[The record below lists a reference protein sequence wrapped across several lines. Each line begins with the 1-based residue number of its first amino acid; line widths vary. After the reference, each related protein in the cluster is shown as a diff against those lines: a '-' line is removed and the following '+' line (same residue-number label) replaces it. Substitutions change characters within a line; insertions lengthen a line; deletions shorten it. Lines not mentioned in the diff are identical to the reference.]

1 MSLQDWGAIG
11 ELLGGVAII
20 VSLLYVGLQIK
31 HGNRE
36 TRAATLQATLDS
48 EMSFQAEA
56 MRYAGTWEKILT
68 GVHITD
74 GEETRR
80 AIILYNM
87 MMTLYQNR
95 YFQFKTGYLDNPP
108 VTEEVVTFPMYE
120 IWRASGGAKNRSAE
134 FLEYLDRQHER
145 GTVQ

>member
-74 GEETRR
+74 VEETRT
-80 AIILYNM
+80 AILLYNM

-95 YFQFKTGYLDNPP
+95 YYQFKTGYLDNPP